1 MSSDA
6 QNTTGVERLREIL
19 LSPDREQ
26 IKTLELELQNLRHTI
41 ADKEALIASLNPV
54 VADLL
59 ERKIASSGAEMAE
72 IVAPLMGPAIKQ
84 QVAESKD
91 EMVEAL
97 YPVIG
102 QTVRR
107 AVAEAMRKLVKQI
120 NERLDKA
127 FNLQTTWARL
137 KAKIIGMPAPLA
149 ALPQVFPFTIEQL
162 FLIDQRTGLL
172 IAHAP
177 VTPEGEINGKLQMMS
192 GMLTAIQDFT
202 KDAFGSENAGD
213 LHEVKYGDKMI
224 FVAANPPAFLAAV
237 TIGAAPLQFSDKL
250 RGLLRRIHNTWHREL
265 RAYDGEASAL
275 QAAVVPLQK
284 FLMTFSE
291 SVAVSTKPEKEQH
304 AHWYATTFAKIC
316 YGILLGLAL
325 AGVAWF
331 FWQPRETQTPAQAP
345 VQAAVQPA
353 LITPGPNLMRLEAR
367 LDGRVWMN
375 VVTDNQDST
384 DFIFQRGEVYV
395 WRARDYF
402 RVAIGNAGQT
412 ELFLDGESLGR
423 LGETHQ
429 SVSLRI
435 TREGIIE
442 RY

>member
-1 MSSDA
+1 MSSDT
-6 QNTTGVERLREIL
+6 QNAAGVERLREIL
-19 LSPDREQ
+19 LSQDRAQLKALEQ
-26 IKTLELELQNLRHTI
+26 ELQNLRHTI
-41 ADKEALIASLNPV
+41 ADKEALLASLNPV

-177 VTPEGEINGKLQMMS
+177 VTPAGEINGKLQMMS

-202 KDAFGSENAGD
+202 KVAFGSENAGD
-213 LHEVKYGDKMI
+213 LHEVKYGDKII

-237 TIGAAPLQFSDKL
+237 TMGAAPLQFSDRL
-250 RGLLRRIHNTWHREL
+250 RGLLRRIHNTWHHEL
-265 RAYDGEASAL
+265 RAFDGEASAL
-275 QAAVVPLQK
+275 QAAVAPMQK

-291 SVAVSTKPEKEQH
+291 SAAASAEPKKKQDSR
-304 AHWYATTFAKIC
+304 WYATAFAKIC
-316 YGILLGLAL
+316 YGILLGMLL
-325 AGVAWF
+325 AGAAWL
-331 FWQPRETQTPAQAP
+331 FWRPREIQQTTPAP
-345 VQAAVQPA
+345 LPAAISPPP
-353 LITPGPNLMRLEAR
+353 LTPGPNLMRLEAR
-367 LDGRVWMN
+367 LDGRVWMK

-384 DFIFQRGEVYV
+384 DFIFQRGEVYA
-395 WRARDYF
+395 WRAQNHF

-412 ELFLDGESLGR
+412 ELFLDGESLGL

-429 SVSLRI
+429 SVTLLI
-435 TREGIIE
+435 THDGIVE
-442 RY
+442 KY

>member
-6 QNTTGVERLREIL
+6 QNTAGVERLREIL
-19 LSPDREQ
+19 LSQDRAHL
-26 IKTLELELQNLRHTI
+26 KTLELELQNLRHTI
-41 ADKEALIASLNPV
+41 ADKEALLASLNPV

-72 IVAPLMGPAIKQ
+72 IVAPLMGPAIKR

-137 KAKIIGMPAPLA
+137 KARMVGMPEPLA

-172 IAHAP
+172 MAHAP
-177 VTPEGEINGKLQMMS
+177 AAPEHERNGKLQMMS

-250 RGLLRRIHNTWHREL
+250 RGLLRRIHNTWHHEL
-265 RAYDGEASAL
+265 RAFDGEASTL
-275 QAAVVPLQK
+275 QAVVAPMQK
-284 FLMTFSE
+284 FLTIFSE
-291 SVAVSTKPEKEQH
+291 SVAASAEPKKRPDS
-304 AHWYATTFAKIC
+304 HWYTTTVAKIS
-316 YGILLGLAL
+316 YGVLLGMLF
-325 AGVAWF
+325 AGAAWF
-331 FWQPRETQTPAQAP
+331 FWQSRATPPAAQAP
-345 VQAAVQPA
+345 AQTAAPPA
-353 LITPGPNLMRLEAR
+353 LLAAGPNLMRLEAR

-384 DFIFQRGEVYV
+384 DFIFQRGEVYA
-395 WRARDYF
+395 WRARDHF
-402 RVAIGNAGQT
+402 RVAVGNAGQT
-412 ELFLDGESLGR
+412 ELFLDGESLGL
-423 LGETHQ
+423 LGETQQ
-429 SVSLRI
+429 SVRLLI
-435 TREGIIE
+435 MHDGIVE
-442 RY
+442 KY